1 LDSEESAEESVSL
14 IDAIGFLN
22 YANEQS
28 VVIILENNRNPAAAQ
43 SQNSIIQS
51 GKPFADGNIGSK
63 EPSMTGETVLTK
75 RLIGLFLLG
84 YLLFNYPLISLVNL
98 PVLMGRI
105 PLLYIYIFGVWVLVI
120 LLAALITGRE
130 ARTPE

>member
-1 LDSEESAEESVSL
+1 
-14 IDAIGFLN
+14 
-22 YANEQS
+22 
-28 VVIILENNRNPAAAQ
+28 
-43 SQNSIIQS
+43 
-51 GKPFADGNIGSK
+51 
-63 EPSMTGETVLTK
+63 MTGETVLTK